1 MSVRQFVILIFESEP
16 SECEIISRFT
26 ARKNGSVLYR
36 IVVPNC
42 VSFDHQS
49 CVISLPS

>member
-1 MSVRQFVILIFESEP
+1 MSVRQFVILIFEL

-26 ARKNGSVLYR
+26 ARENGSVLYR
-36 IVVPNC
+36 IVAANR